1 MKLKRTYAMKAR
13 AAKTEA
19 TRDRVLV
26 VTAALLKSRFRSE
39 VRLEDVAR
47 DAEVTVQTVLNLFG
61 TRAALLDEALSKL
74 LTELRAHRLRA
85 EPGDN
90 RGAVSTLVEHYE
102 QFGDWVIRNLA
113 EEADPELLALGR
125 AGHREWVARQFGK
138 AIAKVERRH
147 REELIDRLV
156 CVCDVYTWKV
166 LRRDMGRSQ
175 ARTEATIL
183 AMVGA
188 ILGGPTNGAHHDP

>member
-1 MKLKRTYAMKAR
+1 MKAR

-19 TRDRVLV
+19 TRDRVLA
-26 VTAALLKSRFRSE
+26 VTAAQLKSRFRSE
-39 VRLEDVAR
+39 IRLEDIAR
-47 DAEVTVQTVLNLFG
+47 DAEVTVQTVLNVFG
-61 TRAALLDEALSKL
+61 TRAALLDEGLSKL
-74 LTELRAHRLRA
+74 LTKLRAHRLRA
-85 EPGDN
+85 EPGDD
-90 RGAVSTLVEHYE
+90 RGAVSALIEHYE

-113 EEADPELLALGR
+113 EEGDPELLAIGR
-125 AGHREWVARQFGK
+125 AGHREWVARQFGQ
-138 AIAKVERRH
+138 AIAKVDRRR

-188 ILGGPTNGAHHDP
+188 ILGGLINGAHHDP